1 MKRVNIISPEEAAMM
16 VDDGV
21 TIATGGFVSCA
32 CPETLSKALEKRFL
46 ETGHPKDLTLFFAA
60 GQGHRD
66 GTGGDH
72 FGNEG
77 MVKRVIGGHWDR
89 APKLGAL
96 ALENKIEAYNLPQ
109 GVISHMYRDIAAH
122 KIGTLTHVGLYT
134 FVDPRLE
141 GGKLNEKTTEDLVE
155 VVNVCGK
162 ELLLYKAFPIDVVF
176 IRASYVDEFGNATVH
191 REIGPL
197 DVTAMAQACK
207 NSGGK
212 VILQAEK
219 IVQGGSLDPKLV
231 AIPGIYVDAVVVG
244 TEEENMQCLGMPY
257 DGALTGEFRIPVDD
271 IPAIPLDAKKVLARR
286 AAMELPK
293 DAIVNL
299 GTGAPEKIANVAAE
313 EGISDKMTLTVEAG
327 SIAGVPYGGTQFG
340 AAANSMAIIPHNV
353 QFDFYQGGGLDVAFL
368 GLAETAPNGDLNV
381 SKFGTR
387 LAGAGGFI
395 DITQNAKKVCYCGT
409 FTAKGLKVACEDGK
423 LVIVQ
428 EGAKKKFVNKVQQVT
443 FSGTYA
449 NQVKQPVLYIT
460 ERAVFELRPEGVT
473 LIEIAPGVD
482 LQKDV
487 LDQMEFMPQ
496 IEYQEDGTVK
506 LMDARIFRDEL
517 MGLKDD
523 E

>member
-1 MKRVNIISPEEAAMM
+1 MKKVSIITAEEAALK
-16 VDDGV
+16 VQDGD

-32 CPETLSKALEKRFL
+32 CPEALSTALEKRFL

-72 FGNEG
+72 YGHEG

-89 APKLGAL
+89 APKLGEL
-96 ALENKIEAYNLPQ
+96 ALNNKIEAYNLPQ

-122 KIGTLTHVGLYT
+122 NIGTITHVGLYT
-134 FVDPRLE
+134 FADPRNE
-141 GGKLNEKTTEDLVE
+141 GGKLNDCTKEDLVKL
-155 VVNVCGK
+155 VNIDG
-162 ELLLYKAFPIDVVF
+162 EERLLYKGFPINVVF
-176 IRASYVDEFGNATVH
+176 LRGSYCDEFGNCTVH

-212 VILQAEK
+212 VIVQVEK

-231 AIPGIYVDAVVVG
+231 AIPGIYVDSVVIG
-244 TEEENMQCLGMPY
+244 TDEENMQCLGMPY
-257 DGALTGEFRIPVDD
+257 DGALTGEFRIPVN
-271 IPAIPLDAKKVLARR
+271 AIPPIPMDAKKIIARR

-313 EGISDKMTLTVEAG
+313 EGISNSMTLTVEAG

-340 AAANSMAIIPHNV
+340 AAANSMSILPHNV
-353 QFDFYQGGGLDVAFL
+353 QFDFYQGGGLDIAFL

-395 DITQNAKKVCYCGT
+395 DITQNAKSVVYCGT
-409 FTAKGLKVACEDGK
+409 MTAKGLKTECKDGK
-423 LVIVQ
+423 LVITQ
-428 EGAKKKFVNKVQQVT
+428 EGAKKKFVKQVEQIT
-443 FSGTYA
+443 FSGDYA
-449 NQVKQPVLYIT
+449 NKVKQPVLYIT
-460 ERAVFELRPEGVT
+460 ERCVFELRPEGVT
-473 LIEIAPGVD
+473 LIEIAPGID
-482 LQKDV
+482 LQTQI
-487 LDQMEFMPQ
+487 LDQMEFKPQ
-496 IEYQEDGTVK
+496 IADDLK
-506 LMDARIFRDEL
+506 LMDERIFREEL
-517 MGLKDD
+517 MGLAN
-523 E
+523 EQ